1 MLERHLTK
9 KTQYPLVSHD
19 VRHLQ
24 PASRWVVDS
33 KPLEPGKWCMVMAQR
48 GCDTACGDAPV
59 VDKKN

>member
-1 MLERHLTK
+1 MLERHLTIN
-9 KTQYPLVSHD
+9 TQYSRVHHELRP
-19 VRHLQ
+19 LQ

-33 KPLEPGKWCMVMAQR
+33 KPLEPGKWCMAMAQR